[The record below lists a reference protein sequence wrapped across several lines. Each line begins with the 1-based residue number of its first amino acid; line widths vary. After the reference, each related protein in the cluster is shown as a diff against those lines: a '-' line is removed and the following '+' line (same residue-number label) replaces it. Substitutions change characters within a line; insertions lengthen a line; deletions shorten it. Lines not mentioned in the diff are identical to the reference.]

1 MEGQI
6 TPDEAR
12 AALDATERARRQVAA
27 EVGLP
32 RGYWWALA
40 AGWVALGVIGDV
52 GPMWLVTV
60 ATLGFGMGHSVL
72 ASRLLDGRRRTDRL
86 QVSAIVAGRRTAVTV
101 VGMLVLLVGVTIG
114 TAMALDADGAGHP
127 GIWAAVFVAVIVGF
141 GGPEILRVLR
151 HGARA

>member
-86 QVSAIVAGRRTAVTV
+86 QVSAIVAGRTAVTV

>member
-101 VGMLVLLVGVTIG
+101 VGMLVLLVGITIG

-127 GIWAAVFVAVIVGF
+127 GIWAAVLVAAIVGF

-151 HGARA
+151 HGVRA